1 MSEHALDKPDLATRL
16 LVWYD
21 AHGRHDLPWQREATP
36 YRVWVSEIML
46 QQTRVSAVI
55 PYFERFVRRFPDV
68 AGLARAPLDEVLAL
82 WAGLGYYA
90 RARNL
95 HAAARVVMEQ
105 HGGVFPDD
113 YESLSGLPGVGA
125 STAAAIAAL
134 SAGRRHAILDGNVR
148 RVLARLY
155 RVAGWPGR
163 AATDKRLW
171 ALAERH
177 TPEERVAAY
186 TQAIMDLGATV
197 CTRGRPACHACPV
210 ADLCDA
216 RAAGEQGDYPRPKP
230 RPQRPLRR
238 TRMLLVL
245 NDAGEVLL
253 QRRPPAGVWGG
264 LWGLPEPREGES
276 PEDWC
281 RRELGCGGEVIE
293 AWDAREHGFSHFR
306 LRITP
311 VLVRLAGRPEAVM
324 EAPGRV
330 WYNSRRAA
338 RHGVAA
344 PVARLLKLV
353 STHAPHEG
361 ERNGT
366 HG

>member
-1 MSEHALDKPDLATRL
+1 VSGSVPDKAEFAARL
-16 LVWYD
+16 LAWYD
-21 AHGRHDLPWQREATP
+21 AHGRHDLPWQRKATP

-46 QQTRVSAVI
+46 QQTRVGAVI
-55 PYFERFVRRFPDV
+55 PYFERFMERFPEV
-68 AGLARAPLDEVLAL
+68 ASLARAPLDDVLAL

-95 HAAARVVMEQ
+95 HAAARVVMDG
-105 HGGVFPDD
+105 HGGTFPDD
-113 YESLSGLPGVGA
+113 YDSLRELPGIGP

-134 SAGRRHAILDGNVR
+134 SAGRRHAILDGNVK

-163 AATDKRLW
+163 AATEKRLW

-177 TPEERVAAY
+177 TPGERVAAY

-197 CTRGRPACHACPV
+197 CIRGRPACLACPV
-210 ADLCDA
+210 TALCDA
-216 RAAGEQGDYPRPKP
+216 YAAGEQSEYPRPRL
-230 RPQRPLRR
+230 RPDRPLRH
-238 TRMLLVL
+238 TRMLLVR
-245 NDAGEVLL
+245 NGAGEVLL
-253 QRRPPAGVWGG
+253 QRRPPAGIWGG
-264 LWGLPEPREGES
+264 LWGLPEPAEGQS
-276 PEDWC
+276 AEDWC
-281 RRELGCGGEVIE
+281 RRELGCEGEVIE
-293 AWDAREHGFSHFR
+293 TWEALEHGFSHFR

-311 VLVRLAGRPEAVM
+311 VLVRLAGPPDAVM
-324 EAPGRV
+324 EEQGRV